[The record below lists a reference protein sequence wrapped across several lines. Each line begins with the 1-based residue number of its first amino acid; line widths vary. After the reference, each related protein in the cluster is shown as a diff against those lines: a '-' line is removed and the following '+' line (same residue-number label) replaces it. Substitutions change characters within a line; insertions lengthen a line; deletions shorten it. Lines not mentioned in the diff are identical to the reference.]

1 MLLWQSNIFQIGKHT
16 SNKLSIGQVRV
27 FDFCDAVQQ
36 TACENIQALTGL
48 YANNSVEEQKVKDIM
63 EMGFTSQ
70 QARKALD
77 ACGMDKQA
85 AIEHILTN
93 L

>member
-1 MLLWQSNIFQIGKHT
+1 MLSDC
-16 SNKLSIGQVRV
+16 LSMPLDRNVSCSLPFPAGQ
-27 FDFCDAVQQ
+27 
-36 TACENIQALTGL
+36 
-48 YANNSVEEQKVKDIM
+48 YANNLVEEQKVKDIM
-63 EMGFTSQ
+63 EMGFTKE

>member
-1 MLLWQSNIFQIGKHT
+1 MLATRSSTFP
-16 SNKLSIGQVRV
+16 
-27 FDFCDAVQQ
+27 A
-36 TACENIQALTGL
+36 GL

-63 EMGFTSQ
+63 EMGFTQ
-70 QARKALD
+70 DQARKALD

-85 AIEHILTN
+85 AIEHILTT